1 MPFKLKKVS
10 KYINKKINNKKNYF
24 FPKNELTGSPNFYF
38 GLISGVRGA
47 GKSVS
52 LLNIL
57 SIEKNNM
64 LKNDSM
70 VYFIS
75 PTQDA
80 KIVDFLE
87 RYPDNTEYFDELNM
101 KVFNQVIDKINTRI
115 TEWKQ
120 TKYIFDLLEKYLQ
133 DEKNIDD
140 TELNILVESGILDDG
155 VDIKDI
161 IKNFE
166 HRHPPIS
173 CICIDDSLGSPL
185 ISSSNSKQGKE
196 FTRFAIRNRHSY
208 CHMFILTQHYR
219 GISKN
224 LRTNSNLIL
233 LFPSKDRSILKSI
246 FDEFSSLFGGK
257 IENYYEA
264 LDLLDKNPYSFLYM
278 WYDDYKELRHN
289 FDKRI
294 TFDE

>member
-1 MPFKLKKVS
+1 MPLKLKKVS
-10 KYINKKINNKKNYF
+10 KYINKKINNKKAYD
-24 FPKNELTGSPNFYF
+24 FPKNELTSSPNFYF
-38 GLISGVRGA
+38 GLISGVRGS
-47 GKSVS
+47 GKSVA

-64 LKNDSM
+64 LKNESM

-80 KIVDFLE
+80 KVQDFLE
-87 RYPDNTEYFDELNM
+87 RHPENTEYYDELNI
-101 KVFNQVIDKINTRI
+101 KTFNEVIEKIDDRI
-115 TEWKQ
+115 QEWKQ

-133 DEKNIDD
+133 DEKNVDES
-140 TELNILVESGILDDG
+140 ELNILIESGILDDG
-155 VDIKDI
+155 VDVKDI
-161 IKNFE
+161 IKNFNQ
-166 HRHPPIS
+166 HHPPIS

-196 FTRFAIRNRHSY
+196 FTRFAIRNRHKY
-208 CHMFILTQHYR
+208 CHMFILTQHWR

-224 LRTNSNLIL
+224 LRTNSNLVL

-257 IENYYEA
+257 IDNYYEA
-264 LDLLDKNPYSFLYM
+264 LDLLDNNPYSFLYM

-294 TFDE
+294 SFQ